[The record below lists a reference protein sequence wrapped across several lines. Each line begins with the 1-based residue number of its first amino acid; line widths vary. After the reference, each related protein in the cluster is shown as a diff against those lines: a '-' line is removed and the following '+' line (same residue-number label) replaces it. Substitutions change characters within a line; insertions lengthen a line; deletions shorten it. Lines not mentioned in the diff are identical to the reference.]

1 MADHDKVEKIGKISS
16 SDSSKQ
22 LTAIEHFEPN
32 KEHFDSLMTSQS
44 SSPKIAEVE
53 PVPVETSN
61 KNSLMD
67 EVRDLHF
74 KEGSTVASAEHLT
87 AQTREIIA
95 QIDTAKEKLSDP
107 NLNLRQSSEQLLNN
121 KLTHIDD
128 NLKVALSKA
137 GIEYQPHVDTTLPKY
152 SAEGRVNPIE
162 RFLGFLT
169 DGQYK
174 LENLGNELSTMAAN
188 NREMSPAQMIVVQ
201 IKVGQIQQEIELFTS
216 LLSKSLD
223 SIKTIMNIQ
232 V

>member
-1 MADHDKVEKIGKISS
+1 MADYNKIEKIGKISS
-16 SDSSKQ
+16 SDTTEKVSVV
-22 LTAIEHFEPN
+22 EHFEPN
-32 KEHFDSLMTSQS
+32 KEHFDSLMAGE
-44 SSPKIAEVE
+44 SPQKKIVDVE
-53 PVPVETSN
+53 PVAVETTS

-67 EVRDLHF
+67 EVRNLHF

-87 AQTREIIA
+87 AKTKEIIA

-107 NLNLRQSSEQLLNN
+107 NLNLKQSSEQLLNS

-128 NLKVALSKA
+128 NLKIALSKA

-152 SAEGRVNPIE
+152 SADGRINPIE

-174 LENLGNELSTMAAN
+174 LENLGNELSSMAAN
-188 NREMSPAQMIVVQ
+188 SKEMSPTQMIVVQ